1 LTTKALPHRPVR
13 FLREIHPSCESWAN
27 LHHLVDNSPWH
38 RREYGDLYR
47 GLRDA
52 AGAIALSPAGPV
64 GELDP
69 QFAMAWAD
77 LAIDYSGIGD
87 SVLSAESSTKAWQLR
102 DRVSDREKF
111 YIDFLYERQVRGNLE
126 EAYQTLERTGVAKD
140 AG

>member
-1 LTTKALPHRPVR
+1 
-13 FLREIHPSCESWAN
+13 
-27 LHHLVDNSPWH
+27 
-38 RREYGDLYR
+38 
-47 GLRDA
+47 
-52 AGAIALSPAGPV
+52 
-64 GELDP
+64 
-69 QFAMAWAD
+69 MAWAD